1 MRFIL
6 AAVAFVAS
14 VIMLIVGGVQYSQAA
29 NVSEVT
35 AVGTADS
42 TAPITVISHDIL
54 ASRAGTQSMELT
66 GDGEIFVAVGRTD
79 DVTAWVGDAL
89 HNTVTL
95 GETADSSNGHTTDLT
110 FTETGT
116 EATVPSPAGNDLW
129 FEEHTG
135 EGSLSLDLVV
145 SPGYSVLIASDGTA
159 PAPSTIE
166 ISWPFGGYA
175 PMVGPLLTA
184 GLILLVLALALLAW
198 ALLHR
203 RRVKREDALAA
214 KRDGAKA
221 AAIGTEADAQGA
233 DAQGTSVGPW
243 SPVPWVDSV
252 AAAEPEPA
260 APVAETE
267 TESAP
272 SIAPTEATPAA
283 AAPEERPESR
293 PEAFAPPVT
302 PVAPVTEPEPEP
314 EPASTPVNEASP
326 FAPPVGGASTA
337 EPAVEAEP
345 VIASEPEPASDS
357 DAVTELE
364 PVAQPETAVAEPQPV
379 TADDSSENSPKPQ
392 ATAAE
397 ATSESSPESGEAE
410 EESKWRRP
418 RGRNRSSAPKRQFFV
433 APLMVVASLTLAGCA
448 PQYWPTEWTNTEIAP
463 TGTPTSTVEAA
474 LIEEGAMPPTLNE
487 AQLEQVIADAAA
499 LAAEADAALD
509 ASILEPRFTADALQ
523 NRTAVYKAKTADDS
537 LSGPVPFPTGDIV
550 YAVPEATDS
559 WPRVVFAVV
568 NPGEDAGE
576 GASPAAVMLVQ
587 EDPRANF
594 KVASLT
600 ELAAGV
606 ALPEAAPVSVG
617 APSIANLEGDLVL
630 APDQLAAAYAD
641 IIAKGDASEYAAL
654 FDPNNDALRS
664 QVNDAYRDGLSE
676 ELDPEVISISFAYA
690 ATGTE
695 PIGIT
700 SIDGGAIVAVSIAET
715 ETLEAAN
722 DRALITVAGRT
733 AALSGVETSETGFVR
748 TYTDQLLFYVPSAET
763 GGTIQFLGV
772 SQSMTDAKEIEE
784 S

>member
-14 VIMLIVGGVQYSQAA
+14 AIMLIVGGVQYSQAA

-35 AVGTADS
+35 AVGTTDS

-54 ASRAGTQSMELT
+54 ASRAGTQSLELT

-79 DVTAWVGDAL
+79 DVTAWVGDAQ

-95 GETADSSNGHTTDLT
+95 GETADRSNGHTTDLV
-110 FTETGT
+110 FTEAGT
-116 EATVPSPAGNDLW
+116 EPTVPSPAGNDLW

-135 EGSLSLDLVV
+135 EGTLSLDLVV
-145 SPGYSVLIASDGTA
+145 SPGYSVLITSDGTE

-184 GLILLVLALALLAW
+184 GAILLVVAIALLAW

-203 RRVKREDALAA
+203 RNIKREEALAA
-214 KRDGAKA
+214 KTSGATPAVA
-221 AAIGTEADAQGA
+221 AGSETDARSTATE
-233 DAQGTSVGPW
+233 PW
-243 SPVPWVDSV
+243 SPVPWVDSPAMQAPDTEAAAAIEDQSTDEPEITPAV
-252 AAAEPEPA
+252 EPEVVTAAAEPVVAVDPA
-260 APVAETE
+260 
-267 TESAP
+267 
-272 SIAPTEATPAA
+272 TEAL
-283 AAPEERPESR
+283 
-293 PEAFAPPVT
+293 
-302 PVAPVTEPEPEP
+302 EPEQ
-314 EPASTPVNEASP
+314 AGGPVNEASP
-326 FAPPVGGASTA
+326 FAPPVDD
-337 EPAVEAEP
+337 
-345 VIASEPEPASDS
+345 ASEPE
-357 DAVTELE
+357 
-364 PVAQPETAVAEPQPV
+364 
-379 TADDSSENSPKPQ
+379 
-392 ATAAE
+392 TAALE
-397 ATSESSPESGEAE
+397 TDESQSAPDTEPDASPEPDATPESGTAE
-410 EESKWRRP
+410 EDTKWRRP
-418 RGRNRSSAPKRQFFV
+418 RGRNRASAPKRQFFV

-448 PQYWPTEWTNTEIAP
+448 PQYWPAEWTNAEIAP

-474 LIEEGAMPPTLNE
+474 IIEEGALPPTLNE
-487 AQLEQVIADAAA
+487 AQLGNVIAEAAA
-499 LAAEADAALD
+499 LATEADAAQD

-523 NRTAVYKAKTADDS
+523 NRTAMYKAQQSDETLA
-537 LSGPVPFPTGDIV
+537 GPVPFPTGDIV
-550 YAVPEATDS
+550 YAVPEATDT

-568 NPGEDAGE
+568 NPGEDAAE

-587 EDPRANF
+587 EDARSNF

-600 ELAAGV
+600 DLAAGV

-617 APSIANLEGDLVL
+617 APSITNLEGDLVM
-630 APDQLAAAYAD
+630 APEEVAAAYAD
-641 IIAKGDASEYAAL
+641 IIAKGDASEFAAL
-654 FDPNNDALRS
+654 FDPTNDALRS

-690 ATGTE
+690 ATDTA

-748 TYTDQLLFYVPSAET
+748 TYTDLLLFYVPSAET
-763 GGTIQFLGV
+763 GGLIQFLGV
-772 SQSMTDAKEIEE
+772 SQAMTDAKEIEE